1 MSADGPGW
9 EPRLP
14 PPRGG
19 RFKNPTYVYYSNRG
33 GLHVPAPPVRSWP
46 EGLENFGENLIRLGS
61 AVKSL
66 EESWATP
73 GADSEFDSSTA
84 QLASAYARAFRMA
97 QPVLLSGEESFLA
110 LVPAEL
116 PAPLY
121 APDPE
126 TNLRQA
132 HTAVHEAILG
142 AQEIVALMDR
152 LTEAETSDPS
162 GTREVLHGH
171 LGTLSDSTTAV
182 GWELKAV
189 CHEYRSEVALAG
201 APPTS
206 LFDFGPGAVG
216 LVVDLARAAN
226 HLRKARREWYRLEQ
240 RLRSARGAATDV
252 GRS

>member
-1 MSADGPGW
+1 M
-9 EPRLP
+9 
-14 PPRGG
+14 
-19 RFKNPTYVYYSNRG
+19 PT
-33 GLHVPAPPVRSWP
+33 PPVRSWP

-66 EESWATP
+66 EESWAAP

-97 QPVLLSGEESFLA
+97 QPVLLTGEQSFLA

-116 PAPLY
+116 PTPLS
-121 APDPE
+121 PTDSE

-132 HTAVHEAILG
+132 HTVVHEAILG

-152 LTEAETSDPS
+152 LTEAETNDPS
-162 GTREVLHGH
+162 GTREILHGH

-182 GWELKAV
+182 GWELKSV
-189 CHEYRSEVALAG
+189 CHEFRSEVALAG

-216 LVVDLARAAN
+216 LVVDMARAAN
-226 HLRKARREWYRLEQ
+226 HLRRARREWFRLEQ
-240 RLRSARGAATDV
+240 RLRSAQGAATDA
-252 GRS
+252 GRT